1 MEVQHPTDYGPLS
14 AEQALLLEQ
23 FRQRVEARISSHGLT
38 STDVA
43 YLVKDLRDHPQV
55 SRQMMAELAR
65 ELQRLLPGQRF
76 SFDWD

>member
-1 MEVQHPTDYGPLS
+1 
-14 AEQALLLEQ
+14 
-23 FRQRVEARISSHGLT
+23 VEARISSHGLI

-43 YLVKDLRDHPQV
+43 DLVKELRHHPQV
-55 SRQMMAELAR
+55 SRRMMAALAD

>member
-1 MEVQHPTDYGPLS
+1 MEVQHPTDDGPLS

-43 YLVKDLRDHPQV
+43 DLVKDLRDHPKV
-55 SRQMMAELAR
+55 SSQMMAELAR

>member
-1 MEVQHPTDYGPLS
+1 MEIQHPSDDGPLS
-14 AEQALLLEQ
+14 PQQELLLEQ
-23 FRQRVEARISSHGLT
+23 FRQRMEARISSHGLT

-43 YLVKDLRDHPQV
+43 DLVKELREHPDV
-55 SRQMMAELAR
+55 SRQLMAELTK

>member
-1 MEVQHPTDYGPLS
+1 MEIQHPSGDGPLS
-14 AEQALLLEQ
+14 AEQDQLLEQ
-23 FRQRVEARISSHGLT
+23 FRQRVEVRISSHGLT

-43 YLVKDLRDHPQV
+43 DLVKELRDHPQV
-55 SRQMMAELAR
+55 SRQMMAELAH

>member
-1 MEVQHPTDYGPLS
+1 MEVQHPSDDGPLS

-43 YLVKDLRDHPQV
+43 DLVKELRDHPQV
-55 SRQMMAELAR
+55 SRRMMAALAD

>member
-1 MEVQHPTDYGPLS
+1 MEVQHPTDDGPLS

-43 YLVKDLRDHPQV
+43 DLVKDLRDHPQV

>member
-1 MEVQHPTDYGPLS
+1 MEVQHPSDDGPLS
-14 AEQALLLEQ
+14 AQQARLLEQ

-43 YLVKDLRDHPQV
+43 DLVRELREHPDV
-55 SRQMMAELAR
+55 SRHLMAELSQ

>member
-1 MEVQHPTDYGPLS
+1 MEVKHPTDDGPLS

-43 YLVKDLRDHPQV
+43 DLVKDLRDHPQV